1 MPNDLRFLRC
11 VTLVAAKHDHIPL
24 LHVIEIVRATL
35 AEVDAITCDE
45 IELAAAF
52 HNEGL
57 NPGTA
62 AA

>member
-11 VTLVAAKHDHIPL
+11 LSMVAAKCDHVPV

-35 AEVDAITCDE
+35 AEVDAIACDE

-52 HNEGL
+52 AEAGL
-57 NPGTA
+57 DTGEA